1 MKNEEETLDP
11 SDWTEARELA
21 HRMVEDAVRHL
32 DEVRERHVWQAI
44 PEDVRARFQTPLP
57 TAPQPLGDV

>member
-11 SDWTEARELA
+11 SDWTEACELA

-32 DEVRERHVWQAI
+32 EEVRERHFSTRRGSV
-44 PEDVRARFQTPLP
+44 PNARN
-57 TAPQPLGDV
+57 